1 MASTISKLLCHAL
14 SIAFAIGGGARCLA
28 QANVQHNSSYDS
40 LQVPKLCMP
49 VSYRQSF
56 PNLPIKTRIGMLEDR
71 YLEVN
76 EALSGWGTKLVY
88 HLLGRVNGAWEA
100 VPCGD
105 DTRPFLYCS
114 SACAANRLDCR
125 SNPGRVSYRP
135 DRSVSNRGNGGS
147 VADCFWSSWQRTLAA
162 VPIAAGSYFSFKMGD
177 VYVVQSSVVMMLIP
191 WLIYALKANVR
202 SWLRFLIVSL
212 SGIILGLAQ
221 WVRTQSGTPVL
232 VFFAVLICFSALR
245 RSIRILLF
253 SILLIG
259 MTLPLLYAQLPLR
272 ERERFLAAHPP
283 AYTGSLNH
291 HLLWHAAYFGLSY
304 LTNPYVSTLRD
315 SAPRGIC
322 ASD

>member
-1 MASTISKLLCHAL
+1 
-14 SIAFAIGGGARCLA
+14 
-28 QANVQHNSSYDS
+28 
-40 LQVPKLCMP
+40 
-49 VSYRQSF
+49 
-56 PNLPIKTRIGMLEDR
+56 
-71 YLEVN
+71 
-76 EALSGWGTKLVY
+76 
-88 HLLGRVNGAWEA
+88 
-100 VPCGD
+100 
-105 DTRPFLYCS
+105 
-114 SACAANRLDCR
+114 
-125 SNPGRVSYRP
+125 
-135 DRSVSNRGNGGS
+135 
-147 VADCFWSSWQRTLAA
+147 
-162 VPIAAGSYFSFKMGD
+162 
-177 VYVVQSSVVMMLIP
+177 MMLIP

-245 RSIRILLF
+245 RSIRILLL